1 MRDPKRIDEILNAVK
16 TVWEQYPDWRF
27 GQLVVNVL
35 GVDPF
40 YIEDEIILAAFQANI
55 KGRKEKD
62 V

>member
-1 MRDPKRIDEILNAVK
+1 MRDPKRIDEILNTVK
-16 TVWEQYPDWRF
+16 IVWEQYPDWRF

-55 KGRKEKD
+55 KERKEKD

>member
-1 MRDPKRIDEILNAVK
+1 MRDPKRIDEILNTVK
-16 TVWEQYPDWRF
+16 IVWEQYPDWRF

>member
-1 MRDPKRIDEILNAVK
+1 MRDPKRIDELLNTVK

-40 YIEDEIILAAFQANI
+40 YIEDDIILKAFQANI
-55 KGRKEKD
+55 KEEKN